1 MANYSLIVDSTF
13 RPFSYQ
19 ELMAPVARMSDVH
32 SAIAEQYDKLSSQAD
47 VLEAMGNNDRDKGSG
62 TYGRYMAYS
71 DALRAEAENL
81 YRNGLDINSR
91 MRLSDLRR
99 RYNQEI
105 VPIQNAWNKRE
116 QEAEVQMKAKL
127 QNPSLRFTRDAST
140 STLDDYLANP
150 TGGYG
155 VVNLSAITADMAAA
169 AKTLEGQIKRGA
181 KVEGVDST
189 TYNYIQRYGL
199 NDSMINEWIRNPE
212 SNSALTNMMNQVL
225 AKHGVTE
232 QALAGTQNGAA
243 ILAEGR
249 QAAQLGA
256 WHSMGKDQGQ
266 LHTNQAAVMALQD
279 QYAQRREARQL
290 NNAMTL
296 ANYKAALKNAVAGGA
311 GGEGPTVYSRY
322 VGVTPSD
329 QYRADG
335 MKVLES
341 LKTGYDGVKKSIFG
355 NRIGEVNP
363 MKIYDEYQQELK
375 KHYKK
380 GSASMY
386 SPSVGGMV
394 SVSQGST
401 DTQAARKAI
410 LDKYRKYG
418 VTDILT
424 PEQYDLL
431 KGMGYNANKKIR
443 SNRFSNLREGFN
455 NMVVAN
461 SSYSTAMSNYNYPD
475 SQVRRNLA
483 LRNESGNDLG
493 LYEIDK
499 DGKARK
505 FTNYK
510 DLNLYSSENTK
521 GNKVTDVEYDPRFPD
536 KVVITLSG
544 GSKPRRIVA
553 NPDLVGGE
561 ELTRIINQIRNT
573 PTSNPGAIP
582 QRIAQEISYY
592 LNSYNKTKSTSEKDT
607 AESSPFDFDYDIE

>member
-1 MANYSLIVDSTF
+1 MANYSLIANSTF
-13 RPFSYQ
+13 QPFSYQ

-62 TYGRYMAYS
+62 TYGRYKAYS

-155 VVNLSAITADMAAA
+155 VVNLNAITADMAAA

-189 TYNYIQRYGL
+189 TYNYIQRWGL
-199 NDSMINEWIRNPE
+199 SDAMINEWIKNPD

-266 LHTNQAAVMALQD
+266 LHTNQAAVMALQE
-279 QYAQRREARQL
+279 QYAERREARQL

-296 ANYKAALKNAVAGGA
+296 AGYKAALKNAAAGGVGGA

-335 MKVLES
+335 MKILES

-355 NRIGEVNP
+355 SRIGEVNP
-363 MKIYDEYQQELK
+363 MKIYDEYQKEVERTNK
-375 KHYKK
+375 
-380 GSASMY
+380 
-386 SPSVGGMV
+386 
-394 SVSQGST
+394 T
-401 DTQAARKAI
+401 AARKTI
-410 LDKYRKYG
+410 LERYKKYG
-418 VTDILT
+418 VSDILT
-424 PEQYDLL
+424 EDQYDLL
-431 KGMGYNANKKIR
+431 KGMGYSASKKIR
-443 SNRFSNLREGFN
+443 SNRFSNLKNGFN

-483 LRNESGNDLG
+483 LRNEMGNDLG

-499 DGKARK
+499 NGKAYK

>member
-1 MANYSLIVDSTF
+1 MANYALIANSTF
-13 RPFSYQ
+13 NPFSYQ

-62 TYGRYMAYS
+62 TYGRYKAYS

-105 VPIQNAWNKRE
+105 VPIQNAWNTRK
-116 QEAEVQMKAKL
+116 QEAEVQMKARL

-155 VVNLSAITADMAAA
+155 VVNLNAITADMAAA

-199 NDSMINEWIRNPE
+199 SDSMINEWIKNPE

-266 LHTNQAAVMALQD
+266 LHTNQAALMALQE
-279 QYAQRREARQL
+279 QYAERRDARQL

-296 ANYKAALKNAVAGGA
+296 ANYKAALSAGAGGA
-311 GGEGPTVYSRY
+311 GVGGNGAGSHAVINPLPLRSPQEIDENNQRIQKYIDNGYFVKDSRGRYRMTHEGFEAMR
-322 VGVTPSD
+322 D
-329 QYRADG
+329 
-335 MKVLES
+335 
-341 LKTGYDGVKKSIFG
+341 VK
-355 NRIGEVNP
+355 N
-363 MKIYDEYQQELK
+363 
-375 KHYKK
+375 
-380 GSASMY
+380 
-386 SPSVGGMV
+386 PSVGTASKKRDQEFYDFMV
-394 SVSQGST
+394 G
-401 DTQAARKAI
+401 
-410 LDKYRKYG
+410 L
-418 VTDILT
+418 
-424 PEQYDLL
+424 
-431 KGMGYNANKKIR
+431 
-443 SNRFSNLREGFN
+443 NR
-455 NMVVAN
+455 
-461 SSYSTAMSNYNYPD
+461 
-475 SQVRRNLA
+475 
-483 LRNESGNDLG
+483 
-493 LYEIDK
+493 
-499 DGKARK
+499 GKS
-505 FTNYK
+505 FM
-510 DLNLYSSENTK
+510 DTK
-521 GNKVTDVEYDPRFPD
+521 GNPLPGWGGGRAGDLFNLYVNANNEGSYDTYHTTEFDRQITGDYSGAFTNQMWSAATKNGKASVDVVEFNGKNGWNKKDKLGKKELDGYKVTNVRY
-536 KVVITLSG
+536 
-544 GSKPRRIVA
+544 SKYGNTAILQK
-553 NPDLVGGE
+553 DGE
-561 ELTRIINQIRNT
+561 EPIRVLLPKGMNYGAERNT
-573 PTSNPGAIP
+573 NAAALNAADIATVLAKGKRPQMSGNTFQYDKNGNLIFTNENLTSQDRQYLMEYQREALDELYSYGSQFAIP
-582 QRIAQEISYY
+582 ST
-592 LNSYNKTKSTSEKDT
+592 TKADEYK
-607 AESSPFDFDYDIE
+607 PFAF